1 MAAALNFVLTGAAFR
16 DPSVSG
22 VEVEVRVNGVPI
34 REDGLA
40 PGQRPVP
47 NDKAA

>member
-1 MAAALNFVLTGAAFR
+1 VI
-16 DPSVSG
+16 G
-22 VEVEVRVNGVPI
+22 VELEVRVNGVPI

-47 NDKAA
+47 KDKAA